1 MTAVP
6 CCVPQVPLADQPE
19 HVDIDVEDH
28 ELEDED
34 DDRPCPLAGLD
45 VAFAAQVGDED
56 ERAARATVA
65 EVPQLALICVSTA
78 HYAYCSGGLAHAGLI
93 GRAQEHLGKCVF
105 SRVKTLLVAHLDGRQ
120 KIIDVC
126 PCGFTV
132 YHNPISRDLAGADYK
147 NAHQTQ
153 CPRPQCGMSRYL
165 PGIMPL
171 TPRKV
176 RYYIKLTPT
185 VITAV

>member
-1 MTAVP
+1 M
-6 CCVPQVPLADQPE
+6 PQVPLADQPE
-19 HVDIDVEDH
+19 HADIDVEDH
-28 ELEDED
+28 EPEDED
-34 DDRPCPLAGLD
+34 DDRQCPLAGLD
-45 VAFAAQVGDED
+45 VDFPAQIGNED

-65 EVPQLALICVSTA
+65 EVALRMLDWMGEHKSTWESA
-78 HYAYCSGGLAHAGLI
+78 SGAWDMLKTLLPL
-93 GRAQEHLGKCVF
+93 ETSLCVF
-105 SRVKTLLVAHLDGRQ
+105 SRVKALLVAHLDGRL